1 MTTQQILETS
11 GETIEAAVQQGL
23 AILGLARDAVE
34 IEVLDEGRS
43 GFLGM
48 GHRDASVRLT
58 VKGSG
63 SATSEPAP
71 AETKPEA
78 AQVAEPT
85 AVATTTT
92 TPDVGFDVLDD
103 LEDLPDPELL
113 EEEETAQYIVAQH
126 IEKLGLDA
134 HVDSD
139 LSERDDLGKQ
149 VVELDI
155 DGEDLGELIGRR
167 GETLN
172 SLQYLSRL
180 MVSQQLRRRVNF
192 QIDVNG
198 FRQQRED
205 GLARLAARM
214 ADKVVRRGQSVT
226 LEPMSAYERRLIHV
240 HLRDNT
246 AVTTR
251 SIGQGDSRRVQIHP
265 AGQDTEADDGGQ
277 NKRSSRRSRRR

>member
-11 GETIEAAVQQGL
+11 GETVEAAVRQGL
-23 AILGLARDAVE
+23 TILGLERDAVE
-34 IEVLDEGRS
+34 IEVLDEGRG

-58 VKGSG
+58 VKGPEG
-63 SATSEPAP
+63 EGKAAPSEPAP
-71 AETKPEA
+71 AEPKPEPTE
-78 AQVAEPT
+78 VAEPT
-85 AVATTTT
+85 AEIE
-92 TPDVGFDVLDD
+92 DEFDELDD

-113 EEEETAQYIVAQH
+113 EEEETAQYIVAQL
-126 IEKLGLDA
+126 IDKLGLDA

-139 LSERDDLGKQ
+139 LSEKDDFGKQ
-149 VVELDI
+149 VVELDV
-155 DGEDLGELIGRR
+155 DGEDLGELIGPR
-167 GETLN
+167 GETLS
-172 SLQYLSRL
+172 SLQYLTRL
-180 MVSQQLRRRVNF
+180 MVSQQLRRRVDF
-192 QIDVNG
+192 QIDING

-214 ADKVVRRGQSVT
+214 AEKVVRRGQSVT

-265 AGQDTEADDGGQ
+265 AGQDADADANESGQ
-277 NKRSSRRSRRR
+277 NNRSSRRSRRR

>member
-23 AILGLARDAVE
+23 AILGLKRDAVE
-34 IEVLDEGRS
+34 IEVLDEGRG

-58 VKGSG
+58 VKGPEG
-63 SATSEPAP
+63 EGKTAPSEPAP
-71 AETKPEA
+71 AEPKP
-78 AQVAEPT
+78 EPT
-85 AVATTTT
+85 AVATT
-92 TPDVGFDVLDD
+92 PDVDVEDDFDVLDD

-113 EEEETAQYIVAQH
+113 EEEETAQYIVAQL
-126 IEKLGLDA
+126 IDKLGLDA

-167 GETLN
+167 GETLS
-172 SLQYLSRL
+172 SLQYLTRL
-180 MVSQQLRRRVNF
+180 MVSQQLRRRVDF

-214 ADKVVRRGQSVT
+214 AEKVVRRGQSVT

-265 AGQDTEADDGGQ
+265 AGQDADANDSGQ
-277 NKRSSRRSRRR
+277 NKPSSRRARRR